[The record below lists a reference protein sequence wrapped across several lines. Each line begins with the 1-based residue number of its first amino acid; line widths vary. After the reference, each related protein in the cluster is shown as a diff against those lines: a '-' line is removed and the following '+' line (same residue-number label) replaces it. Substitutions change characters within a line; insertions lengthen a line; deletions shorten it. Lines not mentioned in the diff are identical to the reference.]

1 MTSGPDAPVLASSV
15 IGQALVPM
23 AAFYL
28 ILMVALGLGLLAQR
42 SRGAGQTDRLQRGPP
57 AGPGAPRGWAALTRH
72 VLATTIGGYVLLMAV
87 VTAYYYGV
95 ARVGGAFLSSAAT
108 GTTLLIGLSL
118 PIFAALSW
126 ISTKAHSRREGPT
139 DKAQPPTQ

>member
-1 MTSGPDAPVLASSV
+1 
-15 IGQALVPM
+15 M

-28 ILMVALGLGLLAQR
+28 ILMAALGLGLLALR
-42 SRGAGQTDRLQRGPP
+42 RRGAGQTDGLQRGPAP
-57 AGPGAPRGWAALTRH
+57 GPGAPRGCAALARH
-72 VLATTIGGYVLLMAV
+72 VLATTIGGYVLLMAA

-108 GTTLLIGLSL
+108 GTALLIGLSL

-126 ISTKAHSRREGPT
+126 ISARAHGRREGPT